1 MRTMGDADILIK
13 TEQYER
19 IVPIMNR
26 LGYLPG
32 VESNHE
38 YVWDKKN
45 MLHVE
50 LHKMLIQSY
59 TGVIN
64 KMVWRKF

>member
-38 YVWDKKN
+38 CVWDKKN

-59 TGVIN
+59 AGVIN